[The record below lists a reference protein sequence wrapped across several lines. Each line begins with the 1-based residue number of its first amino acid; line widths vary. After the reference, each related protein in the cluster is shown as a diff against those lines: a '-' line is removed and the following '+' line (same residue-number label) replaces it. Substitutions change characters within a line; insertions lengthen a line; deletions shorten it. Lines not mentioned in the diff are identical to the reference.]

1 MCYILH
7 SVIRLKIQAYL
18 SKKNVA
24 NKNTVRKHHLGITY
38 TKGIHNWTPPP
49 PLIKGG
55 GRGRT
60 FKKLSHLGGTK
71 NFARKGG

>member
-1 MCYILH
+1 MYQECSIFCSMCYILH

-49 PLIKGG
+49 LLKEGEEVGP
-55 GRGRT
+55 
-60 FKKLSHLGGTK
+60 SK
-71 NFARKGG
+71 N